1 MAVVTSILFYVAL
14 SMNGF
19 ACAVGNGANLSS
31 MSNHSSKPKVTLRTT
46 IPAPLA
52 ERFPTVP
59 PPRRLKGGWD
69 WDVTTGEP
77 HVNFSIAELATGAV
91 SVDVPS
97 PAFFSGVVSVD
108 HLPERTVAFCASGSD
123 ERNGIRYD
131 GWCEHGLNIGQAND
145 VVHGSL
151 DSLRLAGRSVS
162 GVRGGVPVE
171 DEEIIGLNRCSVMP
185 DAVLKSCHAAVADTT
200 LYVCHPAMAGEMLRA
215 WRVMLQTTGEDGSPT
230 AAITTVLCHHNELPD
245 RTKVKCHLLGPR
257 DMIACRHGDITP

>member
-1 MAVVTSILFYVAL
+1 MPNFSPTMAAKASILFYMAL
-14 SMNGF
+14 SVNGLPHG
-19 ACAVGNGANLSS
+19 VENGTNFSS
-31 MSNHSSKPKVTLRTT
+31 MSNHNSKPKVTLRGT
-46 IPAPLA
+46 
-52 ERFPTVP
+52 
-59 PPRRLKGGWD
+59 KGGGWD

-97 PAFFSGVVSVD
+97 PAFFGGVVSVD

-151 DSLRLAGRSVS
+151 DSLRLAGRRVS

-171 DEEIIGLNRCSVMP
+171 DAEIIGLKRCSARP
-185 DAVLKSCHAAVADTT
+185 GAILKSCHAAVANTS

-215 WRVMLQTTGEDGSPT
+215 WRVMLQTTGEDGPTT
-230 AAITTVLCHHNELPD
+230 AAITTVLCHHHELPD
-245 RTKVKCHLLGPR
+245 RTKVKCHLFGPHDALTCR
-257 DMIACRHGDITP
+257 QGDMP